1 MSTLLTSFINRN
13 VKHSSKPKG
22 KKHDLNIPIHRILT
36 PPSPASFMSP
46 EIDEKVFA
54 PVHRPY
60 APRVEEEESYE
71 SYDSMYEETFPPSRD
86 PAESPQLRLD
96 IHSEP
101 LTDWFAHGPF
111 IAEVPRVLGGNYAG
125 SNGSGSLNGRGRGA
139 GDTKS
144 NRSREAIAFSSE
156 EVVNSPDEVTSNHDS
171 RAWTTISHLG
181 SGWQT
186 PG

>member
-1 MSTLLTSFINRN
+1 MSTLLASFINRN
-13 VKHSSKPKG
+13 VKHSSKRRG

-46 EIDEKVFA
+46 EIDEKIFA
-54 PVHRPY
+54 SVHRPY
-60 APRVEEEESYE
+60 APRVEEEDSYD

-101 LTDWFAHGPF
+101 LTDWFAHGPV
-111 IAEVPRVLGGNYAG
+111 IAEVPEVLERSHAG
-125 SNGSGSLNGRGRGA
+125 LNGSGSLNGSGRGA
-139 GDTKS
+139 GDSKN
-144 NRSREAIAFSSE
+144 NRSREALAFSSE
-156 EVVNSPDEVTSNHDS
+156 EVVNLPDEVNLSHDS
-171 RAWTTISHLG
+171 QTWTTSSHLG
-181 SGWQT
+181 SDWQP